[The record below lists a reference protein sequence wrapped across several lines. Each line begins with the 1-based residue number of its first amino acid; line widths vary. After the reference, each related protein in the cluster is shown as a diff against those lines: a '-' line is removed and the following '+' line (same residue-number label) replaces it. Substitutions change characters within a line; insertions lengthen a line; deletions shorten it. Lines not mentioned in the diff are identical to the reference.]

1 MNWMQLDQEYMM
13 PTYNRL
19 PITVAKGEGNYIMDE
34 DGKKYLDLFTGLAVN
49 ILGHSHPY
57 LMKKLE
63 EQSKQFLHVS
73 NFFLNK
79 PAITLAHRLIEHSVK
94 GKVYFGNSGAEAT
107 EAAVKLI
114 HKWTSAQEES
124 KQGIVVLKNSFH
136 GRTLGVIR
144 LTRQPGIYQDYPAAD
159 YPVYEIAAEDL
170 EALEEVF
177 KEKKPAALL
186 MEPVLGSGGI
196 MPLSNTFLQ
205 ESEKLCRRYNVLF
218 CMDEIQTGMGR
229 TGKLFAYQHAGV
241 EPDIILFAKGIGGG
255 LPLGGLIAKTGLDEL
270 FQPGDHGTTFGPS
283 PLSAALGNA
292 VLDVLME
299 QGGME
304 QGREHANYLESQ
316 LEYLKVRS
324 GNKIKEI
331 RGKGMM
337 LGILLNDDAD
347 EVKSIQQQL
356 LRRGFMINVTQGKII
371 RLLPPLTLKKEEID
385 AFILALE
392 EELAARRG
400 GVSAT

>member
-1 MNWMQLDQEYMM
+1 MNWMELDQEYMM

-19 PITVAKGEGNYIMDE
+19 PITVAKGEGNYIIDE
-34 DGKKYLDLFTGLAVN
+34 NGKEYLDLFTGLAVN

-63 EQSKQFLHVS
+63 EQSRQFLHVS

-79 PAITLAHRLIEHSVK
+79 PAITLAHRLIEHSVQ

-114 HKWTSAQEES
+114 HKWTASQEETR
-124 KQGIVVLKNSFH
+124 QGIVVLKNSFH

-159 YPVYEIAAEDL
+159 YPVYETEAENL
-170 EALEEVF
+170 IALEEVL

-205 ESEKLCRRYNVLF
+205 EAEKLCRQYNVLL

-229 TGKLFAYQHAGV
+229 TGTLFAYQHAGV

-299 QGGME
+299 QNGLE
-304 QGREHANYLESQ
+304 HGRENAEYLLNQ
-316 LEYLKVRS
+316 LEDLQVRS
-324 GNKIKEI
+324 DNKIKEI
-331 RGKGMM
+331 RGAGMM
-337 LGILLNDDAD
+337 LGVLLDASGE
-347 EVKSIQQQL
+347 EVKYLQQQL
-356 LRRGFMINVTQGKII
+356 LKRGFMVNITQGTII
-371 RLLPPLTLKKEEID
+371 RLLPPLTLKKEETD

-400 GVSAT
+400 GVKTT